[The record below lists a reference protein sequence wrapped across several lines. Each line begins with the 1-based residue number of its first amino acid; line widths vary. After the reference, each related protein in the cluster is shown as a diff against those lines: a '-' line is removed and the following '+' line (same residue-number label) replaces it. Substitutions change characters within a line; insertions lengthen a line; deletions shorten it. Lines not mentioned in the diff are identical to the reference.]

1 MIMNLNTH
9 PLLKPCNQPS
19 LSPRFV
25 PNCNFCFGNTGRRT
39 PPRPRSMINASRF
52 NPERQRGRASGGGG
66 HFTSPATVASSA
78 SPSVAATHTP
88 SPLFSCQSKSRSSV
102 RLLALPFFAGV
113 GVSGMSSP
121 SLCLTLPR
129 PSSIPYYCFLC
140 QILNP
145 EEPIA
150 LKIARVSAV
159 QAVQSVAAA
168 EGRKERKGAKH
179 EVSRTVGN
187 GIA

>member
-1 MIMNLNTH
+1 
-9 PLLKPCNQPS
+9 
-19 LSPRFV
+19 
-25 PNCNFCFGNTGRRT
+25 
-39 PPRPRSMINASRF
+39 
-52 NPERQRGRASGGGG
+52 
-66 HFTSPATVASSA
+66 
-78 SPSVAATHTP
+78 
-88 SPLFSCQSKSRSSV
+88 
-102 RLLALPFFAGV
+102 
-113 GVSGMSSP
+113 MSSP